1 MKAFKFLVFLLIA
14 FGIFPA
20 GVFAQTSG
28 ISAVAVNREVA
39 DGGAK
44 VGDILSISAEG
55 SLKRSEVSNDSS
67 MVGVIVDA
75 PIISVEP
82 KTDSTK
88 AIVTSGEA
96 KVNVSTAGGSISVGD
111 YITTSTTPGV
121 GQKAVQGGYVLGRAL
136 SSYSGTGDSVVS
148 VAVAIGEH
156 QTGAGGPVGFMQSIA
171 ADKSKLK
178 LVIAAI
184 LGIFVLAASVISIA
198 RVVNSGVAAI
208 GRNPLA
214 RAQIMRSMFFSGFV
228 VIVIMLFGFGAVA
241 AIIFL
246 GPK

>member
-1 MKAFKFLVFLLIA
+1 MKAFKFLVFLLFA

-44 VGDILSISAEG
+44 VGDILSISPDG
-55 SLKRSEVSNDSS
+55 SLKRSEVSGDSS
-67 MVGVIVDA
+67 MVGVIADA
-75 PIISVEP
+75 PVISVEP
-82 KTDSTK
+82 KTDNTK
-88 AIVTSGEA
+88 AIVSSGEV
-96 KVNVSTAGGSISVGD
+96 KVNVSTAGGNISVGD
-111 YITTSTTPGV
+111 YITTSTTAGV
-121 GQKAVQGGYVLGRAL
+121 GQKASSGGYVLGRAL
-136 SSYSGTGDSVVS
+136 SAYNGSGDSVIL

-156 QTGAGGPVGFMQSIA
+156 QIGASGPVGFVQSIV
-171 ADKSKLK
+171 ADRSKLK
-178 LVIAAI
+178 LVIGAI

-198 RVVNSGVAAI
+198 RVVTSGVTAI

-214 RAQIMRSMFFSGFV
+214 RAQIMRSMFFSSFV
-228 VIVIMLFGFGAVA
+228 VVLIMLAGFGAVA

-246 GPK
+246 GK